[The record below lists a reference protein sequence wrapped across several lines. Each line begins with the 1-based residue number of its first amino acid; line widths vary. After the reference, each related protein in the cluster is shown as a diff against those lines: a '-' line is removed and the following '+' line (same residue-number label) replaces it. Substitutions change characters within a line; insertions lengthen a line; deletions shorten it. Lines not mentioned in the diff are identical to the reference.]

1 MMQMPA
7 EEVYRWL
14 LLGLH
19 KWQKEEKERRM
30 RELENQI
37 ETGE

>member
-1 MMQMPA
+1 MQMPA
-7 EEVYRWL
+7 EEVGRWL
-14 LLGLH
+14 LLGLK

-37 ETGE
+37 ETGD